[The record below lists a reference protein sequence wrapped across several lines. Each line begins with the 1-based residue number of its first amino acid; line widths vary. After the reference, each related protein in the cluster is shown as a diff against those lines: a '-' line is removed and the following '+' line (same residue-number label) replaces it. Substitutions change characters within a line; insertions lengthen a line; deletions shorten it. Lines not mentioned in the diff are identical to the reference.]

1 MYNLIKSHPKY
12 LDYLDINLYENLL
25 IQENKKQNIKIDK
38 TQMEEFLNELSHAGL
53 TGTEYRN
60 VSDEEILEDYLSYIK
75 YL

>member
-1 MYNLIKSHPKY
+1 
-12 LDYLDINLYENLL
+12 
-25 IQENKKQNIKIDK
+25 
-38 TQMEEFLNELSHAGL
+38 MEEFLNELSHAGL